1 MLAERPKANDEES
14 DWSDLENVP
23 RIGKGIEINPLDPAL
38 VVDESGTGGGEILS
52 KHEIKLKPY
61 TLPETAAERQQ
72 R

>member
-1 MLAERPKANDEES
+1 MLAERPTANQEES

-23 RIGKGIEINPLDPAL
+23 RLGKGIDIAAEETAL
-38 VVDESGTGGGEILS
+38 IGDESGAGGGEILS

-61 TLPETAAERQQ
+61 LHPENNVEREK